1 MYRIFIVEDDPGIAE
16 GIKRQAEAWGLEVRC
31 ADDLRNV
38 MGEFAAFSPHLVL
51 LDITLPFFN
60 GYHWCSAIRAVSKV
74 PIIFISSAADSMNIV
89 MAMSMGADDFIAKPF
104 DGSVLMAKIQAL
116 LRRSYDFAPGMPIIE
131 HRGAILNTDDNSL
144 SYNGKSIALTKNE
157 YRILLCLVLAAVF
170 VIRDF
175 AQAKRRHAEFMA
187 LTEITAAEEKMLP
200 PARSIDDADY
210 RRIIALLAES
220 REKISRSAHRRWSD
234 TLDYYTVWVH
244 QIKTP
249 IASMRLTLEGSDSP
263 ESRRLS
269 AELGRIERY
278 VEMALVYLRL
288 DSESSDYVIREF
300 ELDPFIRRSVKKFAG
315 EFISKRLSL
324 ELEPSGA
331 SVVSDEKWLA
341 FVVEQVLSNSL
352 KYTREGSV
360 RIYLAEPKTL
370 CIRDTG
376 IGIAPEDLPR
386 IFDKGY
392 TGLNGRADLRASGL
406 GLYLCR
412 RVCRKLGHGISAV
425 SDPGKGT
432 EIRIDL
438 SSYDLDPE

>member
-144 SYNGKSIALTKNE
+144 SYNGKSVALTKNE

-170 VIRDF
+170 VIRDY

-412 RVCRKLGHGISAV
+412 RVCRKLGHEISAV

>member
-1 MYRIFIVEDDPGIAE
+1 MKLFGEYLKEHARLIA
-16 GIKRQAEAWGLEVRC
+16 A
-31 ADDLRNV
+31 
-38 MGEFAAFSPHLVL
+38 
-51 LDITLPFFN
+51 
-60 GYHWCSAIRAVSKV
+60 
-74 PIIFISSAADSMNIV
+74 
-89 MAMSMGADDFIAKPF
+89 
-104 DGSVLMAKIQAL
+104 SVLAAAIFLASFAL
-116 LRRSYDFAPGMPIIE
+116 YGLPLLAVAYPA
-131 HRGAILNTDDNSL
+131 
-144 SYNGKSIALTKNE
+144 
-157 YRILLCLVLAAVF
+157 LLCLALAAVF
-170 VIRDF
+170 VIRDY

-386 IFDKGY
+386 VFDKGY

-412 RVCRKLGHGISAV
+412 RVCRKLGHEISAV